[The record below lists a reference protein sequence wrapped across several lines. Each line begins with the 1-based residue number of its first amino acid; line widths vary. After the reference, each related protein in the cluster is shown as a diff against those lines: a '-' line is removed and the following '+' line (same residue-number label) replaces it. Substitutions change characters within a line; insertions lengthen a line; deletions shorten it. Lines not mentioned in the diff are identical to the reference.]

1 MSKPKAPTLYSAV
14 RASSVCPE
22 SFVAGSMRLA
32 RKKPITPNGTLM
44 ANSHGHDAVARISE
58 AAVGPMANAT
68 ATTSALLPN
77 ARPSKCLGY
86 RARSSAVLTLIMAL
100 APTPWNRRATTS
112 DGKDQASAQA
122 SDARVNNSMPEINT
136 RR

>member
-1 MSKPKAPTLYSAV
+1 MYSAV
-14 RASSVCPE
+14 RASSVWPD
-22 SFVAGSMRLA
+22 SRVAGSMRLA
-32 RKKPITPNGTLM
+32 RKKPATPSGTLM
-44 ANSHGHDAVARISE
+44 ANSQGHDAVARINE

-77 ARPSKCLGY
+77 ARPSKCFGY

-100 APTPWNRRATTS
+100 APTPWNSRATTS

-122 SDARVNNSMPEINT
+122 SDAKVNRNMPEINT